1 MIEIQPPYEPLYTN
15 KDKFIILITGGR
27 GSGKSFNGMT
37 FVERLTFEP
46 KHRILL
52 TRYTMSSAS
61 ISVIPEF
68 REKVELEGTQKYFKI
83 TEKDAVN
90 LITGSEV
97 MFRGIKT
104 SSGNQTANL
113 KSIQGLTT
121 FVVDEGEEWVSEV
134 DYDKLVLSIRTKGVQ
149 NRIIIMMNP
158 TDVNHF
164 IYKKYI
170 KDTHGLVMIDGVQ
183 VQISTHPNVLH
194 IHTTYLDN
202 IKNLSQ
208 TFLDEVEFIKQKDKE
223 KGTTKYAN
231 IVIGRWADMAEGAI
245 FKNWEVVDEIPSH
258 IRRKRGRGMDFGY
271 TNDPTAI
278 VECAI
283 DGDNLYLDE
292 LCYRTQMSTGDITR
306 ELKGLDGKTI
316 SESADP
322 RLVNEIK
329 NAGIRIY
336 PVNKGKRDGKG
347 SIIAGIEAMLEY
359 NIKVTKRSKNIIYE
373 LKNYVWAKDK
383 DGNTINEPE
392 DKNNHG
398 MDAARYWILEEVL
411 GVDSLIKKPQTY
423 EENE

>member
-1 MIEIQPPYEPLYTN
+1 MNLQIEVQPPYEPLYTN

-46 KHRILL
+46 RHRILL
-52 TRYTMSSAS
+52 TRYTMSSAA

-83 TEKDAVN
+83 TEKDAIN

-121 FVVDEGEEWVSEV
+121 FIVDEGEEWTNEA
-134 DYDKLVLSIRTKGVQ
+134 DYDKLVLSIRTIGVQ
-149 NRIIIMMNP
+149 NRVIIMMNP

-170 KDTHGLVMIDGVQ
+170 HDTHKLVTIDGVQ

-202 IKNLSQ
+202 LKNLSQ
-208 TFLDEVEFIKQKDKE
+208 TFLDEIKAIKE
-223 KGTTKYAN
+223 KDPTKYAN
-231 IVIGRWADMAEGAI
+231 IVIGRWSDMAEGAI
-245 FKNWEVVDEIPSH
+245 YKNVEVVDEIPSH

-283 DGDNLYLDE
+283 DGNDLYVHE
-292 LCYRTQMSTGDITR
+292 LCYRTRMGTGAIVK
-306 ELKGLDGKTI
+306 ELEGLEGRTI

-322 RLVNEIK
+322 RLVDEIA
-329 NAGIRIY
+329 NAGISIY

-347 SIIAGIEAMLEY
+347 SIIAGIEAIHEFNL
-359 NIKVTKRSKNIIYE
+359 KVTRSSKNIQYE

-383 DGNTINEPE
+383 NGNVLNEPE
-392 DKNNHG
+392 DKNNHA
-398 MDAARYWILEEVL
+398 MDAIRYWILEEVL
-411 GVDSLIKKPQTY
+411 GVDNLIKGLKTHKKK
-423 EENE
+423 